1 MTQLPVPAPE
11 RGPAL
16 VMPRPH
22 GSAPVDQMFATNM
35 TNMAAGQ
42 RPGNEQAPAWRRGR
56 LRGYATVSGRRG
68 DDGSTVA
75 RVSR

>member
-1 MTQLPVPAPE
+1 MTQLPVPAPA

-16 VMPRPH
+16 VASRPL

-42 RPGNEQAPAWRRGR
+42 RPGTEQAPARRRGR

-68 DDGSTVA
+68 DDGSTVGW
-75 RVSR
+75 VSR